1 MALSSM
7 FNALLQCIACIL
19 NDVIRN
25 FFSQLIN
32 DHTLDIDGR
41 NDFINK
47 VSKEIVYDII
57 QNASDESQEELD
69 IEESAIK
76 RLHRKLIKW
85 RR

>member
-25 FFSQLIN
+25 FLSQLIN

-47 VSKEIVYDII
+47 VSKEIVNDIME
-57 QNASDESQEELD
+57 NTSNELQEESY
-69 IEESAIK
+69 IWESSIK
-76 RLHRKLIKW
+76 RTA
-85 RR
+85 